1 MKTLG
6 FTMLSAAVLSA
17 TLSACSNT
25 GAPVGSVPAKVA
37 PIAQVP
43 DTLKP
48 QIVNGVVSAVGSRP
62 YQVAVLNAGRPTSVS
77 CGGTLISANWVMT
90 AAHCVVG
97 NSASSKI
104 VRAGVSNLS
113 NVSEG
118 QTVNVSQII
127 VHPNYNGNT
136 NSSDIALLKLS
147 QAVTAPN
154 TAPAAIPGNAVEA
167 VLDVNGKTVVAS
179 GWGKTESGSVSSQL
193 REVVFPIV
201 VTGNQC
207 GSRPANTI
215 CGPADNTGKDTC
227 NGDSGGPLAQTY
239 QGKTYVLGIVSYGPS
254 ACRGNGVYTR
264 VNGFAAWIEQTSGVA
279 PDGGSVIPPPPTQ
292 PGNTYTGN
300 LTGTRLSS
308 YQPSTS
314 GFNYAGGT
322 LKGALS
328 GPSSASAD
336 FDLYLQK
343 LSGSTWNIVARSES
357 PTNTENISYN
367 AASGTYRWRVY
378 SYAGSGSFTLTETK

>member
-1 MKTLG
+1 
-6 FTMLSAAVLSA
+6 MLSAAVLST

-25 GAPVGSVPAKVA
+25 GAPVGSVPAKAAPVA
-37 PIAQVP
+37 EGPG
-43 DTLKP
+43 TLKP
-48 QIVNGVVSAVGSRP
+48 QIVNGTVSAVGSRP
-62 YQVAVLNAGRPTSVS
+62 YQVAVLDSRNLTSAF

-97 NSASSKI
+97 SSTSSRV
-104 VRAGVSNLS
+104 VRAGVYNLS
-113 NVSEG
+113 KASEG

-127 VHPNYNGNT
+127 VHPNYNGNS

-154 TAPAAIPGNAVEA
+154 IVPAAIPGNAVEA

-179 GWGKTESGSVSSQL
+179 GWGKTESGAVSSQL

-279 PDGGSVIPPPPTQ
+279 PDGGSVVVPPTQ
-292 PGNTYTGN
+292 PGNTYAGN
-300 LTGTRLSS
+300 LTGSRTSS

-314 GFNYAGGT
+314 GFGYGGGT

-336 FDLYLQK
+336 FDLYLEK

-357 PTNTENISYN
+357 PTNTESISY
-367 AASGTYRWRVY
+367 AASSGTYRWRIY